1 MKKNF
6 WQIVGLLGL
15 FSAVTGS
22 PAQAEVKF
30 EQLSPAM
37 ISSMEKQREFV
48 ADLVEKNIHGKK
60 LNKSP
65 SDFTTLQ
72 EIVNKKVLS
81 PKQTWELQALG
92 ICFGD
97 ALTSF
102 IPGLNWIL
110 VTDEYG
116 TDPTLR
122 YRNSSLQINALTMIS
137 KRIEGGEDVNIAA
150 MAEQTKVFLAERA
163 KSFK

>member
-6 WQIVGLLGL
+6 WQIVGLVGL

-30 EQLSPAM
+30 EPLSPAV
-37 ISSMEKQREFV
+37 ISSMAKQREFV
-48 ADLVEKNIHGKK
+48 ADLVEKNFHGKK
-60 LNKSP
+60 LAKSP
-65 SDFTTLQ
+65 SDFTILQ
-72 EIVNKKVLS
+72 EIVNKKMLG
-81 PKQTWELQALG
+81 PKRTWELQALG

-97 ALTSF
+97 ALTSY
-102 IPGLNWIL
+102 IQGLNWML

-137 KRIEGGEDVNIAA
+137 KRVEGGEDVDIAA

>member
-6 WQIVGLLGL
+6 WKIVGLVGL
-15 FSAVTGS
+15 ISFVTGS
-22 PAQAEVKF
+22 SAQTGVKF
-30 EQLSPAM
+30 QQLSPAV
-37 ISSMEKQREFV
+37 ISSMVKQREFV
-48 ADLVEKNIHGKK
+48 ADLVEQNFHGKK
-60 LNKSP
+60 LTKTS
-65 SDFTTLQ
+65 SDFTILQ
-72 EIVNKKVLS
+72 EIVNKKILS

-97 ALTSF
+97 ALTSY
-102 IPGLNWIL
+102 IPGLKWML

-137 KRIEGGEDVNIAA
+137 KRVERGEDVNIAV
-150 MAEQTKVFLAERA
+150 MAE
-163 KSFK
+163 